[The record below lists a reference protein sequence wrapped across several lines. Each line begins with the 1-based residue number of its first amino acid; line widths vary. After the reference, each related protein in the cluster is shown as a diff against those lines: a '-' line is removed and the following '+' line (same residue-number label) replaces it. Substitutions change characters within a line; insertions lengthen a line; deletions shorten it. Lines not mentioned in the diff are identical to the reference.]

1 MSYFR
6 DLHSRQHLDLCL
18 SRAVGVGLENGRLK
32 LIDNSHYVLTMDY
45 TIKMLSIHERMKCR
59 MPVIIQGET
68 GVGKTALL
76 KMISD
81 LWNQSF
87 VIDWSREKGR
97 LCGILKDHVKQ
108 LQLSQDIIKKCF
120 VSSIFLNVYVTHK
133 AWICT
138 IPVSEAWLSPWK
150 KCPPGHSFLGTIV
163 PPDIGA

>member
-18 SRAVGVGLENGRLK
+18 SRAVGVGLENGHLK
-32 LIDNSHYVLTMDY
+32 LIDSSHYVLTMDY
-45 TIKMLSIHERMKCR
+45 TIKMLSIHERLKCR

-87 VIDWSREKGR
+87 VIEWSKEKGR
-97 LCGILKDHVKQ
+97 LSDILKNHVKQ
-108 LQLSQDIIKKCF
+108 LQLSQDITKKCL
-120 VSSIFLNVYVTHK
+120 VSFMIYGNVYLKEEMPRKYWRRPLCKCCADSHIK
-133 AWICT
+133 GDWIQ
-138 IPVSEAWLSPWK
+138 PEVA
-150 KCPPGHSFLGTIV
+150 
-163 PPDIGA
+163 